1 MAGTIAVEHRAL
13 PPPRPTLRW
22 GPSAVVREGRG
33 EVLLG
38 AAQAASLL
46 SQYVTPADPCSS

>member
-1 MAGTIAVEHRAL
+1 MAGAIAAEHRAL
-13 PPPRPTLRW
+13 PTPTLKW
-22 GPSAVVREGRG
+22 GPSTVVGEGRG